1 MGALTVKVVDTEK
14 RNHKIFISFLH
25 FYANPVTLMANEKK
39 NKNVPTFKIL
49 GSLRIPARKK
59 VLATEYLNEKFTF
72 FQHQTFL
79 R

>member
-1 MGALTVKVVDTEK
+1 MPTNV
-14 RNHKIFISFLH
+14 
-25 FYANPVTLMANEKK
+25 YVTLMANEKK
-39 NKNVPTFKIL
+39 DNEHVPTFKIL